1 MLKYGFV
8 FGALCLVGLAAAST
22 GQQTALYGDLQNGPT
37 LQLEYTPEQLANSV
51 DAFMYFVPLN
61 SLTGVRTEIDPNTN
75 FSAGV
80 INWQR
85 KNTRKNTFTLTCDF
99 EVSGSGLYKVIY
111 EPGEMI
117 NFVGRKGQNEKKLT
131 GLLDWIQFDGACR
144 GQVEA
149 TGTLRGE
156 EALIDQ
162 VSISFNRGGQRSPVT
177 IAIYDVPRV
186 ENRYEYCNRQNNT
199 VARVNA
205 LTFRRSEEDPRM
217 RVEVATVQKAHQ
229 SEGLFSS
236 ITAMFANLLLSAQ
249 PVSMVGNETMLD
261 FGLALYHKK
270 PAFTFPVAE
279 TLRPSLENAQVS
291 AF

>member
-1 MLKYGFV
+1 MLKYGFF
-8 FGALCLVGLAAAST
+8 FGAMCLVGLAAASS
-22 GQQTALYGDLQNGPT
+22 GQQTALYNDMLSGPT
-37 LQLEYTPEQLANSV
+37 LQLEYTPEQLANPV

-75 FSAGV
+75 FSAGI
-80 INWQR
+80 INWHR
-85 KNTRKNTFTLTCDF
+85 KDARKNTFTLTCDF
-99 EVSGSGLYKVIY
+99 EIIGSGLYKVIY

-117 NFVGRKGQNEKKLT
+117 NFVSRGEQKEKKLT

-149 TGTLRGE
+149 TGTLQGGD
-156 EALIDQ
+156 ALVEK
-162 VSISFNRGGQRSPVT
+162 VSISFNRDGQRSPVT

-186 ENRYEYCNRQNNT
+186 NDRYEYSHRRNST
-199 VARVNA
+199 VARVNT
-205 LTFRRSEEDPRM
+205 LTFRRSDDAPRM
-217 RVEVATVQKAHQ
+217 SVEVATVQKAHQ

-249 PVSMVGNETMLD
+249 PVSMVGNETMLE
-261 FGLALYHKK
+261 FGLALYYKK

-279 TLRPSLENAQVS
+279 TLRPSFENAQVS